1 MACFF
6 CGNNSCIS
14 EPSYDKGYVF
24 YQCDV
29 CGRYVLSEY
38 DIMRGKLRSVDK
50 DVVAGYLYHNI
61 FVNAKNREPAYAA
74 LVYFDELPTGI
85 LEKHPH
91 FHAVSY
97 KEMEDYNPRGIADRI
112 NKILV
117 TLNKKTEYLG
127 QQLELSTSET
137 TSLLFIRR
145 FNQDGSAVENHMI
158 DSQYLQIKNTL
169 KKRDLVKVVPDGRGS
184 VFVTLLPE
192 GQELAESAESDKPS
206 MTSSSATAEMFSTEY
221 LNAHI
226 RTMNEIQDSNPTSAI
241 GMAKELIETCCKTI
255 LIRRDVQPDKKWDF
269 NQLVGE
275 CMSLLGIKAK
285 EVNIEDPEM
294 EIVKPLLGCL
304 RQAAKSISDL
314 RNAYGGGHGKEA
326 DFQPLKPKYAHL
338 AVASSIALSQFL
350 WETHEEK
357 RQL

>member
-1 MACFF
+1 MACHF
-6 CGNNSCIS
+6 CGSKSCIT
-14 EPSYDKGYVF
+14 EPSYDQGYVF

-29 CGRYVLSEY
+29 CGRYVLLDY
-38 DIMRGKLRSVDK
+38 DIMRCKIRTVDRNI
-50 DVVAGYLYHNI
+50 VAGYLYHNV
-61 FVNAKNREPAYAA
+61 FVYAKDRESAYAA
-74 LVYFDELPTGI
+74 LIYFDELPTGL

-97 KEMEDYNPRGIADRI
+97 KEMEGYYPRGLSDRI
-112 NKILV
+112 NKILM
-117 TLNKKTEYLG
+117 TLNRKTEYLG
-127 QQLELSTSET
+127 HQLEMSDAEAAN
-137 TSLLFIRR
+137 LLFIRR
-145 FNQDGSAVENHMI
+145 FNQDGSPVENHMI
-158 DSQYLQIKNTL
+158 ESQFSQISNTL
-169 KKRDLVKVVPDGRGS
+169 EKRELVKVTPDGRGN

-192 GQELAESAESDKPS
+192 GQEQAESITEELPVIASNPAIAEV
-206 MTSSSATAEMFSTEY
+206 FSTEY

-255 LIRRDVQPDKKWDF
+255 LIRRNVQPNKKWDF
-269 NQLVGE
+269 NQLVCE

-285 EVNIEDPEM
+285 EVNTEDPEM
-294 EIVKPLLGCL
+294 ETVKPLLGCL

-338 AVASSIALSQFL
+338 AVASSIALS
-350 WETHEEK
+350 
-357 RQL
+357 